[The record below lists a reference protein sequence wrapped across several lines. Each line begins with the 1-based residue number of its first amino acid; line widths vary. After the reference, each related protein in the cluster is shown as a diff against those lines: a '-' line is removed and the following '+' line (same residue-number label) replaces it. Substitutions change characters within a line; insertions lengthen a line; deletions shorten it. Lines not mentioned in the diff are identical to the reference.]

1 MIWIE
6 YFCIQFFL
14 YWSLLLMLKPG
25 PCTNNNVAWQLY
37 RSLDLYH
44 RCMEKVIAEIND
56 HCSEDRHFR
65 FADGKVREGQCFWH
79 LLSMDG
85 LEISYTAM
93 CPTNDCPV
101 CERPKDE
108 LDRTDKSYYHLCG
121 TKSNLWSKQ
130 LRQSCW
136 ISTGASRT
144 AAKSRYPYF
153 YT

>member
-1 MIWIE
+1 MRSCRPEAEHPLEINSK
-6 YFCIQFFL
+6 L
-14 YWSLLLMLKPG
+14 VVSLRRQKVRSTGQILKILPILKPG

-37 RSLDLYH
+37 LRLDLYH

-108 LDRTDKSYYHLCG
+108 LDRTDKSYYHLC
-121 TKSNLWSKQ
+121 
-130 LRQSCW
+130 
-136 ISTGASRT
+136 
-144 AAKSRYPYF
+144 
-153 YT
+153 